1 MRALVISGGG
11 SKGAFAGGI
20 AQYLMVDAK
29 QQYDLFLGTY
39 TGSLLVS
46 YLAAGELTQ
55 IKKAFTGVTQDAI
68 FSNNPFIINKKGK
81 VNRIKINHFN
91 VLKNFLKGRKTFGE
105 SKNLRRLIEQK
116 VSKRLF
122 DKIKKLNK
130 EVVISVSNFTV
141 NKTEYKALSEC
152 NHADFLDWIWISCNF
167 VSFMSLVIK
176 NRYEYADG
184 GFGCIIAIE
193 EAIRRGATEIDAI
206 MLNTEV

>member
-1 MRALVISGGG
+1 
-11 SKGAFAGGI
+11 
-20 AQYLMVDAK
+20 
-29 QQYDLFLGTY
+29 
-39 TGSLLVS
+39 LVS

-91 VLKNFLKGRKTFGE
+91 VLKNFLKGRKTFEE

-152 NHADFLDWIWISCNF
+152 NHAD
-167 VSFMSLVIK
+167 
-176 NRYEYADG
+176 G
-184 GFGCIIAIE
+184 GFGCIFAIE